1 MFEITKIKKIYIL
14 SFLFTLHIALSAYV
28 NSTFLIKFIDE
39 KFVGLIYTVASI
51 LTIILLSQ
59 STNILRHL
67 GNKRFILTLLII
79 NMMAL
84 VGLIAGNNTYL
95 VIASFI
101 AFIIT
106 NSLIF
111 LCLDIFIEHF
121 GDPKTIG
128 RTRGI
133 FLFFVSLAWM
143 ISPLITSYLIRVD
156 GYKAVYLLAF
166 GATILMTFGLL
177 FSVRKFEDKIY
188 KRTPFFETYKYL
200 KTNHHMLSITIINF
214 ILQFFYAWMIV
225 YTPIYLHQHI
235 GLTWQQTGIIFTM
248 MLSPFVL
255 FELPIGIL
263 IDKYH
268 VRKRTL
274 LYIGVAIMGLSTLT
288 ISLIFSQSI
297 LIWGIILFATRTG
310 AALIEATSE
319 IYFFTHIKEED
330 THLLGVYRDM
340 THVAYI
346 IAPLLATLIFMFLP
360 FQYLFLILGLLIFS
374 GFYYIPRLK
383 HNHEPILSN
392 TNQ

>member
-84 VGLIAGNNTYL
+84 VGLITGNNTYL

-156 GYKAVYLLAF
+156 GYEAVYLLAF

-310 AALIEATSE
+310 AALIEATAE

-346 IAPLLATLIFMFLP
+346 IAPLLATLIFIFLP

-383 HNHEPILSN
+383 HNHESR
-392 TNQ
+392 

>member
-1 MFEITKIKKIYIL
+1 MFQISKIKKIYIL

-39 KFVGLIYTVASI
+39 KYVGLIYTVASI
-51 LTIILLSQ
+51 FTIILLSQ
-59 STNILRHL
+59 STNILRYL
-67 GNKRFILTLLII
+67 GNRRLILTLLII
-79 NMMAL
+79 NMLSL
-84 VGLIAGNNTYL
+84 VGLITGNNTYL
-95 VIASFI
+95 IILSF
-101 AFIIT
+101 ATFLIT

-128 RTRGI
+128 KTRGI

-143 ISPLITSYLIRVD
+143 ISPLITSYLIRID
-156 GYKAVYLLAF
+156 GYEAVYLLAF

-177 FSVRKFEDKIY
+177 FSVRTFQDKIY

-200 KTNHHMLSITIINF
+200 KTNHHMLAITIINF
-214 ILQFFYAWMIV
+214 ILQFFYAWMVV
-225 YTPIYLHQHI
+225 YTPIYLHQHV
-235 GLTWQQTGIIFTM
+235 GLNWQQTGIIFTI

-268 VRKRTL
+268 FRKRTL
-274 LYIGVAIMGLSTLT
+274 LYFGVTIMGLSTLIIPFILT
-288 ISLIFSQSI
+288 KSI

-310 AALIEATSE
+310 ASLMEATSE
-319 IYFFTHIKEED
+319 IYFFTHITEED
-330 THLLGVYRDM
+330 TYLLGVYRDM

-346 IAPLLATLIFMFLP
+346 IAPLIATLIFIFLP
-360 FQYLFLILGLLIFS
+360 FKYLFLILGLLIFS
-374 GFYYIPRLK
+374 GFYYIPKLK

-392 TNQ
+392 PNQ

>member
-156 GYKAVYLLAF
+156 GYEAVYLLAF

-310 AALIEATSE
+310 AAMIEATSE

>member
-1 MFEITKIKKIYIL
+1 MFELTKIKKIYIL

-39 KFVGLIYTVASI
+39 KYVGLLYTIASI
-51 LTIILLSQ
+51 FTIFFLSQ
-59 STNILRHL
+59 STTILKHL
-67 GNKRFILTLLII
+67 GNRKLTLTLLII
-79 NMMAL
+79 NMISL
-84 VGLIAGNNTYL
+84 TGLITGNNIY
-95 VIASFI
+95 VIILSF
-101 AFIIT
+101 ATFLIT

-128 RTRGI
+128 RTRGV

-156 GYKAVYLLAF
+156 GYEAVYVLAF
-166 GATILMTFGLL
+166 GATILMTVGLI
-177 FSVRKFEDKIY
+177 FSVRTFQDKIY

-200 KTNHHMLSITIINF
+200 KTNHHMLAITIINF

-274 LYIGVAIMGLSTLT
+274 LYFGILIMGLSTLI
-288 ISLIFSQSI
+288 ISLIFSKSI
-297 LIWGIILFATRTG
+297 LVWGIILFATRTG

-319 IYFFTHIKEED
+319 IYFFTHITEED

-340 THVAYI
+340 THIAYI
-346 IAPLLATLIFMFLP
+346 IAPLIATLIFIFLP
-360 FQYLFLILGLLIFS
+360 FKYLFLILGIFIFS
-374 GFYYIPRLK
+374 GFYYIPKLK
-383 HNHEPILSN
+383 HNHEPNLSN
-392 TNQ
+392 QNQ

>member
-1 MFEITKIKKIYIL
+1 
-14 SFLFTLHIALSAYV
+14 
-28 NSTFLIKFIDE
+28 
-39 KFVGLIYTVASI
+39 
-51 LTIILLSQ
+51 
-59 STNILRHL
+59 
-67 GNKRFILTLLII
+67 
-79 NMMAL
+79 
-84 VGLIAGNNTYL
+84 
-95 VIASFI
+95 
-101 AFIIT
+101 
-106 NSLIF
+106 
-111 LCLDIFIEHF
+111 
-121 GDPKTIG
+121 
-128 RTRGI
+128 
-133 FLFFVSLAWM
+133 
-143 ISPLITSYLIRVD
+143 
-156 GYKAVYLLAF
+156 
-166 GATILMTFGLL
+166 
-177 FSVRKFEDKIY
+177 
-188 KRTPFFETYKYL
+188 
-200 KTNHHMLSITIINF
+200 MLSITIINF

-310 AALIEATSE
+310 AALIEATAE

-346 IAPLLATLIFMFLP
+346 IAPLLATLIFIFLP

-383 HNHEPILSN
+383 HNHELILSN